1 MKSKKIVILLI
12 TVILVGILIFFIFF
26 KNDMSKNLKIGNTST
41 SQDIVDYILNMN
53 SYEATIQ
60 VEVQS
65 NKNTNQYILK
75 QMYTKPDVSIQEV
88 IEPSNI
94 AGVKMIREGQNLR
107 IENSNLN
114 LSTVFE
120 KYEYI
125 SENDLDLNCF
135 IEDYKKDENAN
146 LKEENSQI
154 IMKTRKSSSSAK
166 NKTLYIDRNNGKPTK
181 MEITDNNKN
190 TTVYIVYSEVNVNS
204 IK

>member
-1 MKSKKIVILLI
+1 MKPKKIVILLI

-41 SQDIVDYILNMN
+41 SQEVVDYILNMN

-75 QMYTKPDVSIQEV
+75 QTYTKPDVSTQEV
-88 IEPSNI
+88 LEPSNI

-125 SENDLDLNCF
+125 SENDLDLNAF
-135 IEDYKKDENAN
+135 IEDYKKDENAKF
-146 LKEENSQI
+146 KEENNQI
-154 IMKTRKSSSSAK
+154 IMKTNKSSSSAK

-190 TTVYIVYSEVNVNS
+190 TTVYIVYSEVNVNGV
-204 IK
+204 K

>member
-1 MKSKKIVILLI
+1 MKPKKIVILLI
-12 TVILVGILIFFIFF
+12 TLILVGILIFFIFF

-41 SQDIVDYILNMN
+41 SQEVVDYILNMN
-53 SYEATIQ
+53 SYEAKIQ

-75 QMYTKPDVSIQEV
+75 QTYMNPDINTQEV
-88 IEPSNI
+88 LEPSNI
-94 AGVKMIREGQNLR
+94 AGIKMIREGQNLR

-135 IEDYKKDENAN
+135 IEDYKKDENAKF
-146 LKEENSQI
+146 KEENNQI
-154 IMKTRKSSSSAK
+154 IMKTNKSSNRAK
-166 NKTLYIDRNNGKPTK
+166 NKTLYIDRNNGMPTK

>member
-1 MKSKKIVILLI
+1 MKPKKIVILLI
-12 TVILVGILIFFIFF
+12 TLILVGILIFFIFF

-41 SQDIVDYILNMN
+41 SQEVVDYILNMN
-53 SYEATIQ
+53 SYEAKIQ

-75 QMYTKPDVSIQEV
+75 QTYMKPDINTQEV
-88 IEPSNI
+88 LEPSNI

-135 IEDYKKDENAN
+135 IEDYKEDENAKF
-146 LKEENSQI
+146 KEENNQI
-154 IMKTRKSSSSAK
+154 IMKTNKSSNRAK
-166 NKTLYIDRNNGKPTK
+166 NKTLYIDRNNGMPTK